1 MTAPKY
7 LFTDDNSEA
16 IDELEAYQEEF
27 QIFLN
32 DLYTR
37 YGLPETNEETGEPY
51 TEDEKI
57 DYLLSLGVNPTVWF
71 QNAQLKKEREEERK
85 AAAFTPLGMAR
96 EIIVDGEVVNT
107 YDFLVETYGFE
118 PYTKGS
124 VLNILTDI
132 DDLKNLQ
139 QQLKDAGYLTA
150 GTYNPGIVNIAT
162 TQAME
167 RLLSDANNAKDP
179 KKRKW
184 NNYLIDVLINPKFD
198 TSDLPSEP
206 DLDYNQLGNTVVN
219 TVKSEIGRDPTKEE
233 YDILL
238 GILAGYETEE
248 FEQTVS
254 SLGPKYR
261 EKTTTLEPGY
271 NPITGELEIDREVE
285 TGGIEKIDSDVK
297 IEDAGAKFQAKV
309 REMFKPT
316 KDLNQRR
323 EQSKN
328 VVNLIN
334 RSVAGLGSIGG

>member
-1 MTAPKY
+1 MP
-7 LFTDDNSEA
+7 
-16 IDELEAYQEEF
+16 
-27 QIFLN
+27 
-32 DLYTR
+32 
-37 YGLPETNEETGEPY
+37 
-51 TEDEKI
+51 
-57 DYLLSLGVNPTVWF
+57 
-71 QNAQLKKEREEERK
+71 
-85 AAAFTPLGMAR
+85 R

-124 VLNILTDI
+124 VLNILTDT

-167 RLLSDANNAKDP
+167 RLLGDANNATDP

-206 DLDYNQLGNTVVN
+206 DLDYNELGNTVVN
-219 TVKSEIGRDPTKEE
+219 SVRNEIKRDPTKEE
-233 YDILL
+233 FDILL
-238 GILAGYETEE
+238 GILAGYETDE

-254 SLGPKYR
+254 SLGPKY
-261 EKTTTLEPGY
+261 KKQTTTVGGFESGG
-271 NPITGELEIDREVE
+271 IEVE
-285 TGGIEKIDSDVK
+285 TGEIIKVDSDVK
-297 IEDAGAKFQAKV
+297 IEDAGEKFKATV

-323 EQSKN
+323 EQSRN

>member
-16 IDELEAYQEEF
+16 LDELEKTQEEF

-37 YGLPETNEETGEPY
+37 YPIPSINEETGQPY
-51 TEDEKI
+51 TEEEKI
-57 DYLLSLGVNPTVWF
+57 NYLIKNHSVNPSVWF
-71 QNAQLKKEREEERK
+71 QQSQLKKQQEEERK

-107 YDFLVETYGFE
+107 YDFLVETMGFE

-124 VLNILTDI
+124 ALNILDGLSSVNE
-132 DDLKNLQ
+132 LKNLQ
-139 QQLKDAGYLTA
+139 QQLKDAGYLQA
-150 GTYNPGIVNIAT
+150 GTYNPGFVNTAT
-162 TQAME
+162 TQAVE
-167 RLLSDANNAKDP
+167 RLLGDSNNSGK
-179 KKRKW
+179 KW
-184 NNYLIDVLINPKFD
+184 NAYLIDVLINPKFD

-254 SLGPKYR
+254 SLAPKY
-261 EKTTTLEPGY
+261 KKQTTTLEPGY
-271 NPITGELEIDREVE
+271 NPVTGEMEIGGEVE

>member
-7 LFTDDNSEA
+7 LFTDDASEA
-16 IDELEAYQEEF
+16 LDELDADQAEYLEWLNLKFQTYEIPETDDEGNKLTLSEKTLLLQDEGIISPYQAWLSLKQEE
-27 QIFLN
+27 
-32 DLYTR
+32 
-37 YGLPETNEETGEPY
+37 
-51 TEDEKI
+51 KI
-57 DYLLSLGVNPTVWF
+57 
-71 QNAQLKKEREEERK
+71 EEERK
-85 AAAFTPLGMAR
+85 AVAFTPIGMPR

-107 YDFLVETYGFE
+107 YDFLVETMGFE
-118 PYTKGS
+118 PYTEGS
-124 VLNILTDI
+124 ALNILDGLSSVNE
-132 DDLKNLQ
+132 LKNLQ
-139 QQLKDAGYLTA
+139 QQLKDAGYLQA
-150 GTYNPGIVNIAT
+150 GTYNPGFVNTAT
-162 TQAME
+162 TQAVE
-167 RLLSDANNAKDP
+167 RLLGDSNNSGK
-179 KKRKW
+179 KW

-206 DLDYNQLGNTVVN
+206 DLDYNELGNTVVN

-238 GILAGYETEE
+238 GILAGYETDE

-254 SLGPKYR
+254 SLGPKY
-261 EKTTTLEPGY
+261 KKQTTTVGGFGSGG
-271 NPITGELEIDREVE
+271 IEVE
-285 TGGIEKIDSDVK
+285 TGEIIKVDSDVK

>member
-7 LFTDDNSEA
+7 LFTDDASEA
-16 IDELEAYQEEF
+16 LDELDADQAEYLEWLNLKFQTYEIPETDDEGNKLTLSEKTLLLQDEGIISPYQAWLSLKQEE
-27 QIFLN
+27 
-32 DLYTR
+32 
-37 YGLPETNEETGEPY
+37 
-51 TEDEKI
+51 KI
-57 DYLLSLGVNPTVWF
+57 
-71 QNAQLKKEREEERK
+71 EEERK
-85 AAAFTPLGMAR
+85 AVAFTPIGMPR

-107 YDFLVETYGFE
+107 YDFLVETMGFE

-124 VLNILTDI
+124 VLNILDGLSSVNE
-132 DDLKNLQ
+132 LKNLQ

-167 RLLSDANNAKDP
+167 RLLGDSNNSGK
-179 KKRKW
+179 KW

-206 DLDYNQLGNTVVN
+206 DLDYNELGNTVVN

-238 GILAGYETEE
+238 GILAGYETDE

-254 SLGPKYR
+254 SLGPKY
-261 EKTTTLEPGY
+261 KKQTTTVGGFGSGG
-271 NPITGELEIDREVE
+271 IEVE
-285 TGGIEKIDSDVK
+285 TGEIIKVDSDVK

>member
-7 LFTDDNSEA
+7 LFTDDASEA
-16 IDELEAYQEEF
+16 LDELDADQAEYLEWLNLKFQTYGIPEYDDEGNKLTLSQRTQVFQDKTLIAPYQAWQSIKQKEE
-27 QIFLN
+27 I
-32 DLYTR
+32 
-37 YGLPETNEETGEPY
+37 
-51 TEDEKI
+51 
-57 DYLLSLGVNPTVWF
+57 
-71 QNAQLKKEREEERK
+71 EEERK
-85 AAAFTPLGMAR
+85 AVAFTPIGMPR

-107 YDFLVETYGFE
+107 YDFLVETMGFE

-124 VLNILTDI
+124 ALNILDGLSSVNE
-132 DDLKNLQ
+132 LKNLQ
-139 QQLKDAGYLTA
+139 QQLKDAGYLQA
-150 GTYNPGIVNIAT
+150 GTYNPGFVNTAT
-162 TQAME
+162 TQAVE
-167 RLLSDANNAKDP
+167 RLLGDSNNSGK
-179 KKRKW
+179 KW
-184 NNYLIDVLINPKFD
+184 NAYLIDVLINPKFD

-238 GILAGYETEE
+238 GILAGYETDE

-254 SLGPKYR
+254 SLGPKY
-261 EKTTTLEPGY
+261 KKQTTTVGG
-271 NPITGELEIDREVE
+271 IGSGGIEVE
-285 TGGIEKIDSDVK
+285 TGEIIKVDSDVK

-323 EQSKN
+323 EQSRN

>member
-7 LFTDDNSEA
+7 LFTDDASEA
-16 IDELEAYQEEF
+16 LDELDADQAEYLEWLNLKFQTYGIPEYDDEGNKLTLSQRTQVFQDKTLIAPYQAWQSIKQKEE
-27 QIFLN
+27 I
-32 DLYTR
+32 
-37 YGLPETNEETGEPY
+37 
-51 TEDEKI
+51 
-57 DYLLSLGVNPTVWF
+57 
-71 QNAQLKKEREEERK
+71 EEERK
-85 AAAFTPLGMAR
+85 AVAFTPIGMPR

-107 YDFLVETYGFE
+107 YDFLVETMGFE

-124 VLNILTDI
+124 ALNILDGLSSVNE
-132 DDLKNLQ
+132 LKNLQ
-139 QQLKDAGYLTA
+139 QQLKDAGYLQA
-150 GTYNPGIVNIAT
+150 GTYNPGFVNTAT
-162 TQAME
+162 TQAVE
-167 RLLSDANNAKDP
+167 RLLGDSNNSGK
-179 KKRKW
+179 KW
-184 NNYLIDVLINPKFD
+184 NAYLIDVLINPKFD

-219 TVKSEIGRDPTKEE
+219 TVKSEIGRNPTKEE

-238 GILAGYETEE
+238 GILAGYETDE

-254 SLGPKYR
+254 SLGPKY
-261 EKTTTLEPGY
+261 KKQTTTVGG
-271 NPITGELEIDREVE
+271 IGSGSIEVE
-285 TGGIEKIDSDVK
+285 TGEIIKVDSDVK

-323 EQSKN
+323 EQSRN

>member
-16 IDELEAYQEEF
+16 IDELEKTQEEF

-37 YGLPETNEETGEPY
+37 YGLPETNEETGLPY
-51 TEDEKI
+51 TEEEKI
-57 DYLLSLGVNPTVWF
+57 DYLITNYAINPTVWF
-71 QNAQLKKEREEERK
+71 QNAQLKKQREEERK
-85 AAAFTPLGMAR
+85 EAAFTPLGMPR

-124 VLNILTDI
+124 VLNILTDT

-167 RLLSDANNAKDP
+167 RLLGDANNATDP

-238 GILAGYETEE
+238 GILAGYETDE

-254 SLGPKYR
+254 SLGPKY
-261 EKTTTLEPGY
+261 KKQTTTVGGFESGG
-271 NPITGELEIDREVE
+271 IEVE
-285 TGGIEKIDSDVK
+285 TGEIIKVDSDVK
-297 IEDAGAKFQAKV
+297 IEDAGEKFKATV

-323 EQSKN
+323 EQSRN

>member
-7 LFTDDNSEA
+7 LFTDDASEA
-16 IDELEAYQEEF
+16 LDELDADQAEYLEWLNLKFQTYGIPETDDEGNELTLSEKTALLEDEGIISPYQRWLSLKQEEE
-27 QIFLN
+27 L
-32 DLYTR
+32 
-37 YGLPETNEETGEPY
+37 
-51 TEDEKI
+51 
-57 DYLLSLGVNPTVWF
+57 
-71 QNAQLKKEREEERK
+71 EEERK
-85 AAAFTPLGMAR
+85 AVAFTPLGMPR

-124 VLNILTDI
+124 VLNILTDT

-167 RLLSDANNAKDP
+167 RLLGDANNATDP

-206 DLDYNQLGNTVVN
+206 DLDYNELGNTVVN

-238 GILAGYETEE
+238 GILAGYETDE

-254 SLGPKYR
+254 SLGPKY
-261 EKTTTLEPGY
+261 KKQTTTVGGFGSGG
-271 NPITGELEIDREVE
+271 IEVE
-285 TGGIEKIDSDVK
+285 TGEIIKVDSDVK

>member
-16 IDELEAYQEEF
+16 IDELEKTQEEF

-37 YGLPETNEETGEPY
+37 YGLPETNEETGLPY
-51 TEDEKI
+51 TEEEKI
-57 DYLLSLGVNPTVWF
+57 DYLITNYAINPTVWF
-71 QNAQLKKEREEERK
+71 QNAQLKKQREEERK
-85 AAAFTPLGMAR
+85 EAAFTPLGMPR

-124 VLNILTDI
+124 VLNILTDT

-184 NNYLIDVLINPKFD
+184 NNYLIDVLVNPKFD

-238 GILAGYETEE
+238 GILAGYETDE

-254 SLGPKYR
+254 SLGPKY
-261 EKTTTLEPGY
+261 KKQTTTVGGFGSGG
-271 NPITGELEIDREVE
+271 IEVE
-285 TGGIEKIDSDVK
+285 TGEIIKVDSDVK

>member
-16 IDELEAYQEEF
+16 IDELEKTQEEF

-37 YGLPETNEETGEPY
+37 YGLPETNEETGLPY
-51 TEDEKI
+51 TEEEKI
-57 DYLLSLGVNPTVWF
+57 DYLITNYAINPTVWF
-71 QNAQLKKEREEERK
+71 QNAQLKKQREEERK
-85 AAAFTPLGMAR
+85 AAAFTPLGMPR
-96 EIIVDGEVVNT
+96 EIIVNGEVVNT

-124 VLNILTDI
+124 VLNILTDT

-167 RLLSDANNAKDP
+167 RLLGDANNATDP

-233 YDILL
+233 YNILL
-238 GILAGYETEE
+238 GILAGYETDE

-254 SLGPKYR
+254 SLGPKY
-261 EKTTTLEPGY
+261 KKQTTTVGGFESG
-271 NPITGELEIDREVE
+271 GVEVE
-285 TGGIEKIDSDVK
+285 TGEIIKVDSDVK
-297 IEDAGAKFQAKV
+297 IEDAGEKFKATV

-323 EQSKN
+323 EQSRN

>member
-7 LFTDDNSEA
+7 LFTDDASEA
-16 IDELEAYQEEF
+16 LDELDADQAEYLEWLNLKFQTYGIPETDDEGNELTLSEKTALLEDEGIISPYQRWLSLKQEEE
-27 QIFLN
+27 L
-32 DLYTR
+32 
-37 YGLPETNEETGEPY
+37 
-51 TEDEKI
+51 
-57 DYLLSLGVNPTVWF
+57 
-71 QNAQLKKEREEERK
+71 EEERK
-85 AAAFTPLGMAR
+85 AVAFTPIGMPR

-124 VLNILTDI
+124 VLNILTDT

-167 RLLSDANNAKDP
+167 RLLGDANNATDP

-206 DLDYNQLGNTVVN
+206 DLDYNELGNTVVN

-238 GILAGYETEE
+238 GILAGYETDE

-254 SLGPKYR
+254 SLGPKYKK
-261 EKTTTLEPGY
+261 ETKIYGG
-271 NPITGELEIDREVE
+271 IGSTGVEVE
-285 TGGIEKIDSDVK
+285 TGEIIKVDSDVK

>member
-16 IDELEAYQEEF
+16 LDELDADQAEYLEWLNLKFQTYGIPEYDDEGNKLTLSQRTQVFQDQTLIAPYQAWQSIKQKEE
-27 QIFLN
+27 I
-32 DLYTR
+32 
-37 YGLPETNEETGEPY
+37 
-51 TEDEKI
+51 
-57 DYLLSLGVNPTVWF
+57 
-71 QNAQLKKEREEERK
+71 EEERK
-85 AAAFTPLGMAR
+85 AVAFTPIGMPR

-107 YDFLVETYGFE
+107 YDFLVETMGFE

-124 VLNILTDI
+124 ALNILDGLSSVNE
-132 DDLKNLQ
+132 LKNLQ
-139 QQLKDAGYLTA
+139 QQLKDAGYLQA
-150 GTYNPGIVNIAT
+150 GTYNPGFVNTAT
-162 TQAME
+162 TQAVE
-167 RLLSDANNAKDP
+167 RLLGDSNNSGK
-179 KKRKW
+179 KW
-184 NNYLIDVLINPKFD
+184 NAYLIDVLINPKFD

-254 SLGPKYR
+254 SLAPKY
-261 EKTTTLEPGY
+261 KKQTTTLEPGY
-271 NPITGELEIDREVE
+271 NPVTGEMEIGGEVE

-323 EQSKN
+323 DQSKN

>member
-16 IDELEAYQEEF
+16 IDELEKTQEEF

-37 YGLPETNEETGEPY
+37 YPLPEINEETGEPY
-51 TEDEKI
+51 TEEEKI
-57 DYLLSLGVNPTVWF
+57 DYLITNFGINPTSWF
-71 QNAQLKKEREEERK
+71 QQAQLKKEREEERK
-85 AAAFTPLGMAR
+85 EAAFTPLGMPR

-107 YDFLVETYGFE
+107 YDFLVEKMGFE

-167 RLLSDANNAKDP
+167 RLLGDANNATDP

-206 DLDYNQLGNTVVN
+206 DLDYNELGNTVVN
-219 TVKSEIGRDPTKEE
+219 SVRNEIKRDPTKEE
-233 YDILL
+233 FDILL
-238 GILAGYETEE
+238 GILAGYETDE

-254 SLGPKYR
+254 SLGPKY
-261 EKTTTLEPGY
+261 KKQTTTVGGFESGG
-271 NPITGELEIDREVE
+271 IEVE
-285 TGGIEKIDSDVK
+285 TGEIIKVDSDVK
-297 IEDAGAKFQAKV
+297 IEDAGEKFKATV

-323 EQSKN
+323 EQSRN

>member
-16 IDELEAYQEEF
+16 IDELEKTQEEF

-37 YGLPETNEETGEPY
+37 YGLPETNEETGLPY
-51 TEDEKI
+51 TEEEKI
-57 DYLLSLGVNPTVWF
+57 DYLITNYAINPTVWF
-71 QNAQLKKEREEERK
+71 QNAQLKKQREEERK
-85 AAAFTPLGMAR
+85 AAAFTPLGMPR

-124 VLNILTDI
+124 VLNILTDT

-167 RLLSDANNAKDP
+167 RLLGDANNATDP

-233 YDILL
+233 YNILL
-238 GILAGYETEE
+238 GILAGYKTDE

-254 SLGPKYR
+254 SLGPKY
-261 EKTTTLEPGY
+261 KKQTTTVGGFESG
-271 NPITGELEIDREVE
+271 GVEVE
-285 TGGIEKIDSDVK
+285 TGEIIKVDSDVK
-297 IEDAGAKFQAKV
+297 IEDAGEKFKATV

-323 EQSKN
+323 EQSRN

>member
-7 LFTDDNSEA
+7 LFTDDASEA
-16 IDELEAYQEEF
+16 LDELDADQAEYLEWLNLKFQTYEIPEYDDEGNKLTLSQRTQVFQDKTLIAPYQAWQSIKQKEE
-27 QIFLN
+27 I
-32 DLYTR
+32 
-37 YGLPETNEETGEPY
+37 
-51 TEDEKI
+51 
-57 DYLLSLGVNPTVWF
+57 
-71 QNAQLKKEREEERK
+71 EEERK
-85 AAAFTPLGMAR
+85 AVAFTPIGMPR

-107 YDFLVETYGFE
+107 YDFLVETMGFE

-124 VLNILTDI
+124 ALNILYGLSSVNE
-132 DDLKNLQ
+132 LKNLQ
-139 QQLKDAGYLTA
+139 QQLKDAGYLQA
-150 GTYNPGIVNIAT
+150 GTYNPGFVNTAT
-162 TQAME
+162 TQAVE
-167 RLLSDANNAKDP
+167 RLLGDSNNSGK
-179 KKRKW
+179 KW
-184 NNYLIDVLINPKFD
+184 NAYLIDVLINPKFD

-219 TVKSEIGRDPTKEE
+219 TVKSEIGRNPTKEE

-238 GILAGYETEE
+238 GILAGYETDE

-254 SLGPKYR
+254 SLGPKY
-261 EKTTTLEPGY
+261 KKQTTTVGG
-271 NPITGELEIDREVE
+271 IGSGGIEVE
-285 TGGIEKIDSDVK
+285 TGEIIKVDSDVK

-323 EQSKN
+323 EQSRN

>member
-7 LFTDDNSEA
+7 LFTDDASEA
-16 IDELEAYQEEF
+16 LDELDADQAEYLEWLNLKFQTYGIPEYDDKGNKLTLTEKTLLLQDKGIISPYQAWQSVKQKEE
-27 QIFLN
+27 I
-32 DLYTR
+32 
-37 YGLPETNEETGEPY
+37 
-51 TEDEKI
+51 
-57 DYLLSLGVNPTVWF
+57 
-71 QNAQLKKEREEERK
+71 EEERK
-85 AAAFTPLGMAR
+85 AVAFTPIGMPR

-124 VLNILTDI
+124 ALNILTNI

-167 RLLSDANNAKDP
+167 RLLGDANNATDP

-254 SLGPKYR
+254 SLGPKYKKQT
-261 EKTTTLEPGY
+261 KTVGG
-271 NPITGELEIDREVE
+271 IGSGGIEVE
-285 TGGIEKIDSDVK
+285 TGEIIKVDSDVK

>member
-16 IDELEAYQEEF
+16 LDELEKTQEEF

-37 YGLPETNEETGEPY
+37 YPLPEINEETGEPY
-51 TEDEKI
+51 TEEEKI
-57 DYLLSLGVNPTVWF
+57 DYLIKNYSINPTVWF

-85 AAAFTPLGMAR
+85 AAAFTPLGMPR

-107 YDFLVETYGFE
+107 YDFLVETMGFE
-118 PYTKGS
+118 PYTEGS
-124 VLNILTDI
+124 ALNILDGLSSVNE
-132 DDLKNLQ
+132 LKNLQ
-139 QQLKDAGYLTA
+139 QQLKDAGYLQA
-150 GTYNPGIVNIAT
+150 GTYNPGFVNTAT
-162 TQAME
+162 TQAVE
-167 RLLSDANNAKDP
+167 RLLGDSNNSGK
-179 KKRKW
+179 KW

-206 DLDYNQLGNTVVN
+206 DLDYNELGNTVVN
-219 TVKSEIGRDPTKEE
+219 SVRNEIKRDPTKEE
-233 YDILL
+233 FDILL
-238 GILAGYETEE
+238 GILAGYEIDE

-254 SLGPKYR
+254 SLGPKY
-261 EKTTTLEPGY
+261 KKQTTTVG
-271 NPITGELEIDREVE
+271 GFGSGGVEVE
-285 TGGIEKIDSDVK
+285 TGEIIKVDSDVK
-297 IEDAGAKFQAKV
+297 IEDAGEKFKATV

>member
-16 IDELEAYQEEF
+16 IDELEKTQEEF

-85 AAAFTPLGMAR
+85 AAAFTPIGMPR

-107 YDFLVETYGFE
+107 YDFLVETMGFE
-118 PYTKGS
+118 PYTEGS
-124 VLNILTDI
+124 ALNILDGLSSVNE
-132 DDLKNLQ
+132 LKNLQ
-139 QQLKDAGYLTA
+139 QQLKDAGYLQA
-150 GTYNPGIVNIAT
+150 GTYNPGFVNTAT
-162 TQAME
+162 TQAVE
-167 RLLSDANNAKDP
+167 RLLGDSNNSGK
-179 KKRKW
+179 KW
-184 NNYLIDVLINPKFD
+184 NAYLIDVLINPKFD

-238 GILAGYETEE
+238 GILAGYETDE

-254 SLGPKYR
+254 SLGPKYKK
-261 EKTTTLEPGY
+261 ETKIYGG
-271 NPITGELEIDREVE
+271 IGSTGVEVE
-285 TGGIEKIDSDVK
+285 TGEIIKVDSDVK

>member
-7 LFTDDNSEA
+7 LFTDDASEA
-16 IDELEAYQEEF
+16 LDELDADQAEYLEWLNLKFQTYEIPEYDDEGNKLTLSQRTQVFQDKTLIAPYQAWQSIKQKEE
-27 QIFLN
+27 I
-32 DLYTR
+32 
-37 YGLPETNEETGEPY
+37 
-51 TEDEKI
+51 
-57 DYLLSLGVNPTVWF
+57 
-71 QNAQLKKEREEERK
+71 EEERK
-85 AAAFTPLGMAR
+85 AVAFTPIGMPR

-107 YDFLVETYGFE
+107 YDFLVETMGFE

-124 VLNILTDI
+124 ALNILDGLSSVNE
-132 DDLKNLQ
+132 LKNLQ
-139 QQLKDAGYLTA
+139 QQLKDAGYLQA
-150 GTYNPGIVNIAT
+150 GTYNPGFVNTAT
-162 TQAME
+162 TQAVE
-167 RLLSDANNAKDP
+167 RLLGDSNNSGK
-179 KKRKW
+179 KW
-184 NNYLIDVLINPKFD
+184 NAYLIDVLINPKFD

-219 TVKSEIGRDPTKEE
+219 TVKSEIGRNPTKEE

-238 GILAGYETEE
+238 GILAGYETDE

-254 SLGPKYR
+254 SLGPKY
-261 EKTTTLEPGY
+261 KKQTTTVGG
-271 NPITGELEIDREVE
+271 IGSGGIEVE
-285 TGGIEKIDSDVK
+285 TGEIIKVDSDVK

-323 EQSKN
+323 EQSRN